1 MRSGEISL
9 PICRLIPTCVSGS
22 RVLSSQGEP
31 DDRFLWPLEPVAS
44 PNGGAV
50 GCLMLLR
57 EPRFKGMVV
66 LVKRRVGGAIP
77 LRLDGCLTIL
87 IRAWPHTVILTD

>member
-1 MRSGEISL
+1 
-9 PICRLIPTCVSGS
+9 
-22 RVLSSQGEP
+22 
-31 DDRFLWPLEPVAS
+31 
-44 PNGGAV
+44 
-50 GCLMLLR
+50 MLLR